1 MAKPIIWLKD
11 LYQFCMD
18 KQINTFKATAKE
30 DSIIVSIPA
39 TYSAKKYFDDES
51 DDRFMSLQLKA
62 CHTLENLNGSGISEE
77 SMNQYMDTFHNCPIL
92 GSVKE
97 IENSDGT
104 KSYDFNGHDMEVI
117 DDPFNKGE
125 QRVNYIERVIGVVP
139 SDSVLSLEKDEK
151 TDKKFLY
158 ADGLIYV
165 EHGNLAADILK
176 QRGEVACSVEIAVD
190 EMSFNAKD
198 KIMNIEAFRFLGCT
212 LLGADVKEGMQGS
225 RAYTNFTAKGQG
237 YEQQLIELL
246 GKVNTALSDFNNTN
260 LSKGGKSEEMN
271 KFEELLEQYGKTA
284 DDITFEYDGLTDE
297 ELETKFAEE
306 FGSTGEDPVEEP
318 KDDFGKSKKKRCTI
332 DEVTKNMSLIYE
344 ISHDDIRYG
353 LYNLLSSYE
362 NTDNEWYFI
371 SSVFDTYFIYENWD
385 GTKTFKQIYTKDG
398 DNVAFDGD
406 RISLYKELLTED
418 EKNQLEE
425 MRADYSAL
433 KEFKNQYEINEA
445 KAMKEEILSN
455 EAYAQLGE
463 FDDFKTLVKEADTYS
478 VEEIQ
483 NKADLILAK
492 YVKSIGHFEIK
503 DSTTKRKSGK
513 KVLTGTQESDTTQK
527 PYGGMFE
534 EFLKK

>member
-11 LYQFCMD
+11 LYQFCID
-18 KQINTFKATAKE
+18 KQVNTFKATAKE

-39 TYSAKKYFDDES
+39 TYSAMKYFDDES
-51 DDRFMSLQLKA
+51 DDRFMSLRLKA

-77 SMNQYMDTFHNCPIL
+77 SMTQYMDTFHNCPIL

-97 IENSDGT
+97 IENPDGT
-104 KSYDFNGHDMEVI
+104 KTYDFNGHDMEVI

-125 QRVNYIERVIGVVP
+125 QRVHYIERVIGVVP

-151 TDKKFLY
+151 SDKKFLY

-176 QRGEVACSVEIAVD
+176 QREEVACSVEIAVD

-225 RAYTNFTAKGQG
+225 RAYTNYAAKEQG

-306 FGSTGEDPVEEP
+306 FGSTGEDPVDEP
-318 KDDFGKSKKKRCTI
+318 NDDFSKSKKKRCTI
-332 DEVTKNMSLIYE
+332 DDDTKNMSLIYE

-353 LYNLLSSYE
+353 LYSLLGSFE

-371 SSVFDTYFIYENWD
+371 SNVYDTYFIYENWD
-385 GTKTFKQIYTKDG
+385 GTKTFKQSYAKDG
-398 DNVAFDGD
+398 DNVSFDGE
-406 RISLYKELLTED
+406 RIALFKELLTED

-445 KAMKEEILSN
+445 KAMKEEILSD
-455 EAYAQLGE
+455 EAYTKLSE
-463 FDDFKTLVKEADTYS
+463 FEDFKTLVKEADTYS

-503 DSTTKRKSGK
+503 DTTKRKAGK
-513 KVLTGTQESDTTQK
+513 KVLTGTQEPDTAQK
-527 PYGGMFE
+527 PYCGMFE

>member
-11 LYQFCMD
+11 LYQFCID
-18 KQINTFKATAKE
+18 KQVNTFKATAKE

-77 SMNQYMDTFHNCPIL
+77 SMTQYMDTFHNCPIL

-97 IENSDGT
+97 IENPDGT
-104 KSYDFNGHDMEVI
+104 KTYDFNGHDMEVI

-125 QRVNYIERVIGVVP
+125 QRVHYIERVIGVVP

-151 TDKKFLY
+151 SDKKFLY

-176 QRGEVACSVEIAVD
+176 QREEVACSVEIAVD

-198 KIMNIEAFRFLGCT
+198 KIMNIEAFRFLGCM

-225 RAYTNFTAKGQG
+225 RAYTNYAAKEQG

-284 DDITFEYDGLTDE
+284 DDITFDYDGLTDE

-306 FGSTGEDPVEEP
+306 FGSTGEDPVDEP
-318 KDDFGKSKKKRCTI
+318 NDDFSKSKKKRCTI
-332 DEVTKNMSLIYE
+332 DDDTKNMSLIYE

-353 LYNLLSSYE
+353 LYSLLSSFE

-371 SSVFDTYFIYENWD
+371 SNVYDTYFIYENWD
-385 GTKTFKQIYTKDG
+385 GTKTFKQSYAKDG
-398 DNVAFDGD
+398 DNVSFDGE
-406 RISLYKELLTED
+406 RIALFKELLTED

-445 KAMKEEILSN
+445 KAMKEEILSD
-455 EAYAQLGE
+455 EAYTKLSE
-463 FDDFKTLVKEADTYS
+463 FEDFKTLVKEADTYS

-503 DSTTKRKSGK
+503 DPTKRKAGK
-513 KVLTGTQESDTTQK
+513 KVLTGTQEPDTAQK